1 MQRQFSINAG
11 GFVIKGGSE
20 SINWKE
26 KRYRLKRNDEMAV
39 RQKNR
44 YGTGPKIQP
53 NIAGVQQ
60 DSWSDCQKLAKESGM
75 NAESFQPWVDKEKK
89 PKIQVATH

>member
-1 MQRQFSINAG
+1 MRYDYKCLKCNRIEEVVHKSSETPKIVCSACDEVMQRQFSINAG

-44 YGTGPKIQP
+44 YGTGPKIQAVFITD
-53 NIAGVQQ
+53 NR
-60 DSWSDCQKLAKESGM
+60 S
-75 NAESFQPWVDKEKK
+75 
-89 PKIQVATH
+89 